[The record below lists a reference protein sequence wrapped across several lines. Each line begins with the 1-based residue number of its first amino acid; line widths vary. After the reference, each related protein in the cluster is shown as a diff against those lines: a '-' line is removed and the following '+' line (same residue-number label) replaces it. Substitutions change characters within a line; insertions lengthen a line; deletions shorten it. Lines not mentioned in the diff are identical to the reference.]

1 MAKTGAT
8 AGVSVAVGI
17 SFMSFDPTSFF
28 DFMNTAEMFYS
39 VYLFNLEVSPVL
51 GEFLMGLRIHN
62 QIPKIFSKFIDINQ
76 GHKLNSKYKKFGY
89 TSSLFL
95 LNTSVHLQTFLIAL
109 FLAFLTFLITRLT
122 YLNSKLKFL
131 INIFK
136 YNFFLRFW
144 LQTFFEL
151 TTALGVS
158 MRNSRSSNKTEKI
171 DFIICCIILVKSI

>member
-51 GEFLMGLRIHN
+51 GEFLMGLRIMR
-62 QIPKIFSKFIDINQ
+62 FYRFIDINQ